1 MSAFNLEFYIIYC
14 ATHFGEKEE
23 YDTAA
28 TLYMSTIE
36 LACWITGSLL
46 VFLCAQLQQWWLPGE
61 EGKTGVTKA
70 FVVVWMVS
78 TQAVKEMEGWKEE
91 ITVRIGRI

>member
-1 MSAFNLEFYIIYC
+1 MVA
-14 ATHFGEKEE
+14 
-23 YDTAA
+23 
-28 TLYMSTIE
+28 
-36 LACWITGSLL
+36 
-46 VFLCAQLQQWWLPGE
+46 PGE

-91 ITVRIGRI
+91 RTVRIGRI